1 MAYLATTTRVRGL
14 YGAAY
19 FGDTAKASDVYAG
32 AEIKNWAI
40 RLAVATE
47 DATALSEF
55 DSVKMAVQ
63 REGSFSCSKFLVT
76 ASLMARIL
84 TDPVVYVALYHG
96 RAQTATTGIGSIAV
110 QGMVILTSFD
120 ASNDRGPVLINV
132 GGDFTGTISTS

>member
-1 MAYLATTTRVRGL
+1 MSYLETTGRVRGL
-14 YGAAY
+14 FGTARFGASA
-19 FGDTAKASDVYAG
+19 TATAVYDG

-47 DATALSEF
+47 DATVISEL
-55 DSVKMAVQ
+55 DSVKVAVQ
-63 REGSFSCSKFLVT
+63 REGSFSCSKLLIT

-96 RAQTATTGIGSIAV
+96 RSQTLTTGVGALAAW
-110 QGMVILTSFD
+110 GMVILTSFD

-132 GGDFTGTISTS
+132 GGDFTGTIATA